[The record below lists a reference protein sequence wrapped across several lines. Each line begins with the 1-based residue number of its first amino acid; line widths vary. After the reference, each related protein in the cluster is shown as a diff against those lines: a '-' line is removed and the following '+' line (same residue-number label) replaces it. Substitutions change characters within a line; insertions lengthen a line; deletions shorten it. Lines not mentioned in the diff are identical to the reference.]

1 MPELPEVE
9 TLRLQMEREIVG
21 RSISDVVVRFAGRI
35 NKTKESFAAA
45 LRSKRIRAV
54 ERRAKILRIV
64 LDGGQSLLVH
74 LKMSGRFLLRAAGH
88 EPTKHT
94 HVVFVFSDRQE
105 LHFEDARKFGY
116 LYLMADNDVE
126 EIFANKYGPEPLGK
140 EMNVEKFIERLQR
153 KPNAKIKPL
162 LLEQEIIAGVGNIYA
177 DEACFT
183 AKIHPTRRVREI
195 STAELG
201 ELYTGLREAL
211 EESLRRRGT
220 SADKFLDLYGN
231 KGDNVQFL
239 KVYGREGEPCMRC
252 NTPLTKIRLG
262 GRGTHFCE
270 NCQKI

>member
-21 RSISDVVVRFAGRI
+21 RSISDVIVRFAGRI
-35 NKTKESFAAA
+35 NATKEAFAAA
-45 LRSKRIRAV
+45 LCGKTIRAV

-64 LDGGQSLLVH
+64 LDNGHSLLVH

-94 HVVFVFSDRQE
+94 HVVFVFSNGQE

-116 LYLMADNDVE
+116 LYLMSDE
-126 EIFANKYGPEPLGK
+126 EVDTIFANKYGPEPLGK
-140 EMNVEKFIERLQR
+140 EMNAALFAERLNK

-162 LLEQEIIAGVGNIYA
+162 LLEQEIVAGVGNIYA

-195 STAELG
+195 SVTELS
-201 ELYTGLREAL
+201 ELYKGLREAL

-239 KVYGREGEPCMRC
+239 KVYGREGEPCVRC
-252 NTPLTKIRLG
+252 QTPLTKIRLG
-262 GRGTHFCE
+262 GRGTHFCS